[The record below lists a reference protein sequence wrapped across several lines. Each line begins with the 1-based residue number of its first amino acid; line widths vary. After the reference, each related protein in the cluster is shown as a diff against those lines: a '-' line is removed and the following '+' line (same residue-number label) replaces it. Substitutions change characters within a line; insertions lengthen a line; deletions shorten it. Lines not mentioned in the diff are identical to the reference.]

1 MDEARLAEAAAA
13 AVEASAPLA
22 RQLALMAEELTRAVA
37 PGPEPAP
44 EPGPQPAPGP
54 APDSPYAHLLA
65 EDRRLRTRAAE
76 LLGELAGTRL
86 SAMDTFNVV
95 LFGRTGV
102 GKSSLVEAL
111 TGGDG
116 RRISPGRTDHTT
128 RVEEVRWAGLR
139 LFDTPGTNG
148 WGHDGDN
155 SALEEQAR
163 RAVLAADL
171 VLLCFD
177 DGSQLEGEFAKVAAW
192 VLAYRKPA
200 VVVLN
205 CVERPWRDP
214 GMVSQGVVRAR
225 LSATVAEHAAH
236 IRDWL
241 AACGLPAVPL
251 VALSAQRA
259 VAARGPD
266 DYQGWDARAV
276 RRMRDRDGRAR
287 LLGWSNLPVLEGL
300 VAEAVRVEDAPQLRL
315 GGLVGQMS
323 GALAGVAAEL
333 RTQLAEPA
341 LAYAETV
348 EMGLAA
354 VLTVLGAP
362 TPEPPTATATARPYG
377 AGGTAEDDEAGEG
390 QAGEDEAGE
399 DTEPGDGEA
408 AAHRRAVAL
417 LAELETLRGPFPS
430 PAGGEARAHLDN
442 LLTARLGALRT
453 AMETRAEEHAER
465 AFRNRVELSAQEF
478 TDAVVRSDEVTEAVG
493 TAVADFTAY
502 VRRRIDLAVA
512 DTAADLHEIGL
523 RLDAVHGST
532 ASGMRTM
539 GKAAGYGS
547 AAAGLLGAA
556 LAIGVGLNW
565 WNPIGWAGALA
576 LTASGTGFAGRLLS
590 RFGLRREQIRRDSAR
605 VDQRTRARRAVADH
619 IEALRAHVTAHC
631 ELIIRTAVLAKAAP
645 GIEQAVVLRRIAAA
659 AARDADLVQNA
670 AAALP
675 AAREP
680 ADILL
685 EAMGRA
691 EAAAGITHPA
701 DADLHWLGASW
712 CTDPY
717 NLAAPAPARTGGR
730 SGAAPRFGPGV
741 FRRLR
746 AALRRGRRLPAPGSG
761 AQWLSLLHRE
771 LAGDASA
778 APALAELDALAAD
791 PRPRIA
797 VAGDMSTGK
806 SAFIRR
812 LLVESGS
819 PVPASLRSSAGPETF
834 RAEAYAWEGM
844 LLVDTPG
851 FQSGLEPHTQAAR
864 EALADSAAVFYLFPP
879 HAAAGDRADLD
890 LLLRGRPEEG
900 RFPKS
905 ARALYVINKID
916 RVGGPDLGADFAAR
930 IERAEAA
937 LASLLEGIAPPA
949 PGQQPYRERIVAMAA
964 APFQIRADHGSAYDD
979 FRSWDGFR
987 DFAAAVRELRLTLEA
1002 DAADVTVLHGGAAR
1016 LAGLRA
1022 GAEAEARLLA
1032 RRLDE
1037 LGRLAQEA
1045 SHGAATGR
1053 AMVKALTHG
1062 AARLAD
1068 DFTSRLVMEAM
1079 EPGLDPVVRKARG
1092 ERLGNWGADAEFTA
1106 MYDLY
1111 RAEADR
1117 TAQTWLAT
1125 VSSALDRRTRS
1136 PRFALAFPDG
1146 IAGVD
1151 LRFMAAD
1158 ALRAQARDLL
1168 SATSAALAPVDRL
1181 SPDDVVRFAAHF
1193 DVLLAPD
1200 QIEAALHL
1208 TSDAGIFLKVLNAV
1222 STISAMNSLATREQ
1236 KTEAA
1241 REALRDIMRASARG
1255 WAARVRDSAAAVGT
1269 LCTRL
1274 EEAAADLT
1282 ARQAEVHAELKAA
1295 RDRAGR
1301 YTAALHGAAER
1312 LGVPMPHRTTRGRR

>member
-13 AVEASAPLA
+13 AVAASAPLA
-22 RQLALMAEELTRAVA
+22 RQLSLMAEELTRAVG
-37 PGPEPAP
+37 PGPEPGR
-44 EPGPQPAPGP
+44 EPGPPSAPGP
-54 APDSPYAHLLA
+54 APDTPYAHLLA

-76 LLGELAGTRL
+76 LLGELTGTRL

-155 SALEEQAR
+155 SELEEQAR
-163 RAVLAADL
+163 RAVLTADL

-177 DGSQLEGEFAKVAAW
+177 DGSQLEGEFAKIAAW

-259 VAARGPD
+259 VAARGAG

-276 RRMRDRDGRAR
+276 RRMRERDGRAR

-300 VAEAVRVEDAPQLRL
+300 VAEAVRVENAPQLRL

-323 GALAGVAAEL
+323 GALTGVAAEL
-333 RTQLAEPA
+333 RTQLAKPA

-348 EMGLAA
+348 ETGLAA

-362 TPEPPTATATARPYG
+362 TPEPPPATGTARPDG
-377 AGGTAEDDEAGEG
+377 AGDTPGDDEAGKGE
-390 QAGEDEAGE
+390 AGEDEAGGE
-399 DTEPGDGEA
+399 EA

-417 LAELETLRGPFPS
+417 LAELETLRGGPFPS
-430 PAGGEARAHLDN
+430 PARGEARAHLDN
-442 LLTARLGALRT
+442 LLTARLGTLRT

-465 AFRNRVELSAQEF
+465 AFRNRVELSAKEF
-478 TDAVVRSDEVTEAVG
+478 TDAVVRPDEITEAVG

-512 DTAADLHEIGL
+512 DTAADLQEVGL
-523 RLDAVHGST
+523 RLGAVHGGT

-590 RFGLRREQIRRDSAR
+590 RFGLRREQIRRDAAR
-605 VDQRTRARRAVADH
+605 IDQRTRARRAVADH
-619 IEALRAHVTAHC
+619 IEALRTHVTAHC
-631 ELIIRTAVLAKAAP
+631 EQIIRTAVLAKAAP

-659 AARDADLVQNA
+659 AARDAALVQQA

-680 ADILL
+680 ADLLL
-685 EAMGRA
+685 EAASRA

-717 NLAAPAPARTGGR
+717 NLAAPAPARPGGR

-746 AALRRGRRLPAPGSG
+746 AALRPGRRLPAPGSG
-761 AQWLSLLHRE
+761 AQWLALLHRE
-771 LAGDASA
+771 LAGDTRA
-778 APALAELDALAAD
+778 APVLAELDALAAD

-864 EALADSAAVFYLFPP
+864 AALADAAAVFYLFPP

-890 LLLRGRPEEG
+890 LVLRGRPEEG

-949 PGQQPYRERIVAMAA
+949 PGQRPYRERIVPMAA
-964 APFQIRADHGSAYDD
+964 APFQLRADHGSAYDD

-987 DFAAAVRELRLTLEA
+987 DFASAVRELRLTLEA
-1002 DAADVTVLHGGAAR
+1002 DAADVTLLHGGAAR

-1022 GAEAEARLLA
+1022 RAEEEAGLLA
-1032 RRLDE
+1032 RKLDE

-1053 AMVKALTHG
+1053 AMVKALTQG

-1068 DFTSRLVMEAM
+1068 DFTSRLVLEAM

-1092 ERLGNWGADAEFTA
+1092 ERLEKWGADAEFTA

-1117 TAQTWLAT
+1117 TAQNWLAA

-1151 LRFMAAD
+1151 LRFLAAD
-1158 ALRAQARDLL
+1158 ALRARARDLL
-1168 SATSAALAPVDRL
+1168 SATGAAVAPVDRL
-1181 SPDDVVRFAAHF
+1181 TPDDVVRFAAHF

-1241 REALRDIMRASARG
+1241 RQALRDVMRASAKG
-1255 WAARVRDSAAAVGT
+1255 WAARVRDSAAAAET
-1269 LCTRL
+1269 LCTSL
-1274 EEAAADLT
+1274 EATADELT

-1312 LGVPMPHRTTRGRR
+1312 LGVPMPNRNTRGRR